1 MFKTSKNIKY
11 QCDHKDVVAKN
22 LGKGTHYII
31 NKRIKDEIF
40 SFFMNKVRR
49 TILES
54 AKNTVILHA
63 KSNIFKMKK
72 TFKGLFTVAII
83 AICALTISSCSNKKF
98 NVEGQITNA
107 ADSVLYFENV
117 GLEGIT
123 ILDSMKL
130 SDKGD
135 FSFSEEG
142 PSAPEFYRLRIYDQ
156 IINVSI
162 DSTETVTIKAQYPQ
176 MATNYEVSG
185 SDNCQ
190 KIKELALRQISL
202 HKWAMAIQENTAL
215 SVDEANDSIMKII
228 DIYKQDI
235 KANYIFKE
243 PMKAYSYFA
252 LFQTLGN
259 WLLFNPRN
267 NKEDIK
273 VFAAVATSWDTY
285 YPHAERGQNLHNIA
299 IEGMKN
305 MRITEGAREQAIDAS
320 KIEEAGVLD
329 IALQDNHGQV
339 RHLTDLKGKVVLLDF
354 HIFATNESPARI
366 LLLRELYNKYAPQGF
381 EIYQVS
387 LDPDEHFW
395 KQQTAAL
402 PWISVRDE
410 DGINSQRI
418 MLYNIQSVPDYFII
432 DRGNNLI
439 KRAEQMKDLEAEI
452 KKLL

>member
-1 MFKTSKNIKY
+1 
-11 QCDHKDVVAKN
+11 
-22 LGKGTHYII
+22 
-31 NKRIKDEIF
+31 
-40 SFFMNKVRR
+40 
-49 TILES
+49 
-54 AKNTVILHA
+54 
-63 KSNIFKMKK
+63 MKK
-72 TFKGLFTVAII
+72 TFNALFSAAII
-83 AICALTISSCSNKKF
+83 AFCALIATSCSQKKF
-98 NVEGQITNA
+98 NVEGQISNA
-107 ADSVLYFENV
+107 SDSVLYFENV
-117 GLEGIT
+117 GLEGINV
-123 ILDSMKL
+123 IDSVKL
-130 SDKGD
+130 SDNGN
-135 FSFSEEG
+135 FSFSDEA
-142 PSAPEFYRLRIYDQ
+142 PVAPEFYRLRIADQ

-176 MATNYEVSG
+176 MATQYEVSG
-185 SDNCQ
+185 SENCL
-190 KIKELALRQISL
+190 KIKELALKQIDL
-202 HKWAMAIQENTAL
+202 HKRAMAIQENTAL
-215 SVDEANDSIMKII
+215 GVDEANDSILKII
-228 DIYKQDI
+228 DAYKEDV
-235 KANYIFKE
+235 KTNYIFKE

-259 WLLFNPRN
+259 WLLFNPRS
-267 NKEDIK
+267 NKDDIK

-305 MRITEGAREQAIDAS
+305 MRITEGAREQTIDAS
-320 KIEEAGVLD
+320 KVEEAGVLD

-354 HIFATNESPARI
+354 HIFAMDESPARI
-366 LLLRELYNKYAPQGF
+366 LLLRELYNKYAAQGF

-432 DRGNNLI
+432 DRNNNLV

>member
-1 MFKTSKNIKY
+1 
-11 QCDHKDVVAKN
+11 
-22 LGKGTHYII
+22 
-31 NKRIKDEIF
+31 
-40 SFFMNKVRR
+40 MNKVRR

-123 ILDSMKL
+123 ILDSVKL